1 MQVQSMFELKKIFDH
16 LASLERELDEAYLIQ
31 EVLDLGVT
39 SVLAGLDAD
48 YKRCV
53 IIPIKLPI
61 ERTEYDR
68 FPKWNGLSI
77 VQEKHV
83 NTLAN
88 GEKRWFL
95 IFKENNTFANIND
108 EIIIHIFE
116 DICKSVQTETVLPRI
131 FDNIKIVLRKWEDFF
146 HKIEGNP
153 ISKQI
158 IQGLFGEL
166 LFLKH
171 LLIEMEE
178 SQQIQIL
185 NGWYGT
191 DYAKKDFQYKQKFI
205 EIKTSTQQKPY
216 SIRVSSDT
224 QLEKPDDYQLYLCC
238 FMLEVDIQLGKTI
251 KMLIEEIES
260 LLLDDVKTL
269 FKQKLMNIGIIV
281 ELLDNSLLDFFI
293 VRDTLVYEITE
304 QFPIIKSSELP
315 SAVFKVE
322 YSLALD
328 HCVDFKLGI
337 DRLLG
342 KIEVG

>member
-1 MQVQSMFELKKIFDH
+1 MYELKKIFDH

-48 YKRCV
+48 HKRCV

-95 IFKENNTFANIND
+95 IFKENKKFANIND

-116 DICKSVQTETVLPRI
+116 DICKSVQTEMVLSRI
-131 FDNIKIVLRKWEDFF
+131 FDKIRIVLRKWEDFF

-158 IQGLFGEL
+158 LQGLFGEL

-171 LLIEMEE
+171 LLIEREE

-185 NGWYGT
+185 NGWYGI

-216 SIRVSSDT
+216 SVRVSSDT
-224 QLEKPDDYQLYLCC
+224 QLKKPDDYQLYLCC

-251 KMLIEEIES
+251 KMLIEDIES

-281 ELLDNSLLDFFI
+281 DLLDNSLLDFFI

-315 SAVFKVE
+315 SAVFKIE

-328 HCVDFKLGI
+328 QCADFKLGI
-337 DRLLG
+337 NRLLG
-342 KIEVG
+342 KIEV